1 MKQIVKNQNIA
12 GRADRQ
18 GFTLIELLVVIAII
32 AILASL
38 LLPVLAHAKM
48 KAQGVQCM
56 NNHRQ
61 LAYGW
66 RMYADDSRNY
76 IVLASDDGTGS
87 ANKLNQYAWTLAHMD
102 FDANNKANYDLQV
115 DLAQRPL
122 WPYTAG
128 TPGIYKCPSDHS
140 YVSVNGAQLPR
151 VRTISMNLYLGGWAG
166 GGPDAT
172 SSVYMKLTDLDD
184 NRAGSWGP
192 GKCWIFLD
200 EREDRINW
208 GNFCTDMTGWSPN
221 NPALFQFNSDMPAF
235 YHNRASGFSFAD
247 GHSELHKWLDPRTT
261 PPLTLQNSSLAEIS
275 YTLAS
280 PRNPDIAWLQDHSTR
295 PK

>member
-1 MKQIVKNQNIA
+1 MKKMLANQNIT
-12 GRADRQ
+12 GRSNRGA
-18 GFTLIELLVVIAII
+18 FTLIELLVVIAII

-76 IVLASDDGTGS
+76 IVLASDDGTGA

-102 FDANNKANYDLQV
+102 FDPNNAANYDLTI
-115 DLAQRPL
+115 DLSQRPL
-122 WPYTAG
+122 WPYTSG

-140 YVSVNGAQLPR
+140 FVTVNGVQKAR
-151 VRTISMNLYLGGWAG
+151 VRTISMNLYLGGFAG
-166 GGPDAT
+166 RPDAT
-172 SSVYMKLTDLDD
+172 STIYMKLTDLDD

-192 GKCWIFLD
+192 SKCWVFLD

-208 GNFCTDMTGWSPN
+208 GNFMTDMTGYSPN
-221 NPALFQFNSDMPAF
+221 NPAVYAFNSDLPAF
-235 YHNRASGFSFAD
+235 YHNRGSGFSFAD
-247 GHSELHKWLDPRTT
+247 GHSELHKWQDARTT
-261 PPLTLQNSSLAEIS
+261 PPLTLQNSALAEIIYS
-275 YTLAS
+275 QAS
-280 PRNPDIAWLQDHSTR
+280 PRNLDIAWLQDHSTR